1 MSNLIKSLTGI
12 AFLAFPEMKER
23 LLRELTDR
31 FHIRSSQFKD
41 YGDLI
46 YCPEWELT
54 PGTTNTP
61 YGTYSLPYWS
71 RTTYIEPFT
80 AEFASIGDAARLL
93 KDIQRSWASYQ
104 FAQFRRATLIQEK
117 LPYIN
122 LKTRTFPCSIPASNI
137 GAYTL
142 LDQNTLIAS
151 AKTSSYLPAGSL
163 VLEEDHK
170 NPPSRAYLKLQ
181 EALIR
186 TSSVGGGCFRT
197 PSDIGGLPQPYGVP
211 LPSEGMRCL
220 DAGGSPGGW
229 AWVLRELGCDVV
241 SIDRSELAPSLMSD
255 KGVTF
260 LKHDV
265 FTLTPEELGS
275 FDWVFSDII
284 CYPERLLTW
293 IHAWLDSGL
302 VCNMVC
308 TIKMQGE
315 INWDV
320 IDEFAKIPHSTVMHL
335 NYNKHEFTWIH
346 TI

>member
-1 MSNLIKSLTGI
+1 MSNLIKSLTGV

-23 LLRELTDR
+23 LLRELMIR
-31 FHIRSSQFKD
+31 FPAMSSQYKD

-54 PGTTNTP
+54 HGTTKTP
-61 YGTYSLPYWS
+61 YGSYSLPYWS

-80 AEFASIGDAARLL
+80 AEFASIGEAARLL
-93 KDIQRSWASYQ
+93 KNIQRNWASYQ
-104 FAQFRRATLIQEK
+104 FTQFRRAAFIQDK

-142 LDQNTLIAS
+142 LDQNTIIAS
-151 AKTSSYLPAGSL
+151 AKTSSYLPAGAL

-186 TSSVGGGCFRT
+186 AASAGGGCFST
-197 PSDIGGLPQPYGVP
+197 PTDGGGLPQPYSVP
-211 LPSEGMRCL
+211 LPSDGMRCL

-229 AWVLRELGCDVV
+229 TWVLRELGCNVV

-255 KGVTF
+255 NKVTF
-260 LKHDV
+260 FKHDV
-265 FTLTPEELGS
+265 FTLTPEELGA

-284 CYPERLLTW
+284 CYPEPLLKW

-302 VCNMVC
+302 VCNMIC

-315 INWDV
+315 INWDA
-320 IDEFAKIPHSTVMHL
+320 IEEFAKIPHSSVMHL

-346 TI
+346 TV